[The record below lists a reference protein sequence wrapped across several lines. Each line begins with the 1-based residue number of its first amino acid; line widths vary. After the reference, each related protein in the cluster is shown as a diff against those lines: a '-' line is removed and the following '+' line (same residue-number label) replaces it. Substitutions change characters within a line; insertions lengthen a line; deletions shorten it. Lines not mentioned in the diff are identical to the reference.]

1 MLNIFHK
8 LCVLFDFVWSTL
20 EIWKFCHSS
29 LISCSISLYTAF
41 PFLFLIFFCLISVSF
56 ILIEFV
62 YKPLFFADE
71 EELTEKKENS
81 VIELTD
87 SP

>member
-8 LCVLFDFVWSTL
+8 LCVLFNYDWSAL
-20 EIWKFCHSS
+20 EIWKFYHSS
-29 LISCSISLYTAF
+29 LISCSISLYIAF
-41 PFLFLIFFCLISVSF
+41 SFLFLIFFSFIRVSF